1 MRIPRKMKKKYKK
14 LWEERSGRRLLIR
27 KESIS
32 KEYQS
37 SGRLA
42 FGEESYSKVWGCEV
56 YPLQNMY

>member
-32 KEYQS
+32 K
-37 SGRLA
+37 
-42 FGEESYSKVWGCEV
+42 
-56 YPLQNMY
+56 